1 MRNLMVIAIGVAT
14 AGLCSCAQVPKNI
27 GAANV
32 RSDQIVKRVKCQ
44 LVGAIKVKANED
56 PRFQFLTQWA
66 AKVHM
71 TLIVDET
78 GSINPGAS
86 LTEPLAT
93 AGTSFTLGVGGTFT
107 GQAVRQE
114 DVEFFLYFPAVFKE
128 FSSKP
133 VFYERYDGCA
143 QESGLF
149 LESDLDFRTIL
160 DRALAPVAAGT
171 LYTGPQVGPGS
182 SAAPPIPANEVA
194 NIRTAMR
201 NIGSIPDIKT
211 NRAALTASVS
221 AQTATKL
228 NQLLDKIQPPAIT
241 GQSIEAANVAKAA
254 AEQKAV
260 DIVANAPK
268 ILADTNLIITTV
280 VNPLYDLASSTTL
293 APKCLSQ
300 MLSDRIQ
307 AVASAAQV
315 AIVKT
320 KIDDTTDPS
329 ELADLFDKE
338 TKAKETTFKHAQA
351 MLDRIDACH
360 EPPPKKTVAP
370 PPQYDPIDL
379 VQETVNFYV
388 TVSGSVSPS
397 WKLVRVTAPIS
408 SPFASA
414 TKKDT
419 DTLII
424 TLGRPD
430 LKDGKAA
437 ASAAMNNSLQ
447 ASLISQAIN
456 QRLVP

>member
-1 MRNLMVIAIGVAT
+1 
-14 AGLCSCAQVPKNI
+14 
-27 GAANV
+27 
-32 RSDQIVKRVKCQ
+32 
-44 LVGAIKVKANED
+44 
-56 PRFQFLTQWA
+56 
-66 AKVHM
+66 
-71 TLIVDET
+71 
-78 GSINPGAS
+78 
-86 LTEPLAT
+86 
-93 AGTSFTLGVGGTFT
+93 
-107 GQAVRQE
+107 
-114 DVEFFLYFPAVFKE
+114 
-128 FSSKP
+128 
-133 VFYERYDGCA
+133 
-143 QESGLF
+143 
-149 LESDLDFRTIL
+149 
-160 DRALAPVAAGT
+160 
-171 LYTGPQVGPGS
+171 
-182 SAAPPIPANEVA
+182 
-194 NIRTAMR
+194 MR
-201 NIGSIPDIKT
+201 NIGSSPEIRT

-228 NQLLDKIQPPAIT
+228 NELLDKIQPPAIT
-241 GQSIEAANVAKAA
+241 AQSVEAANVAKVA

-338 TKAKETTFKHAQA
+338 TKAKETTFKRAQA

-388 TVSGSVSPS
+388 TVSRSVSPS
-397 WKLVRVTAPIS
+397 WKLVRVTAPVN

-414 TKKDT
+414 TKT
-419 DTLII
+419 IPT
-424 TLGRPD
+424 P
-430 LKDGKAA
+430 
-437 ASAAMNNSLQ
+437 
-447 ASLISQAIN
+447 
-456 QRLVP
+456 